1 MTPKE
6 KANELVGSFIDYVPD
21 VENYK
26 EIQQHCALIC
36 INEILSDKR
45 NPLACE
51 PKSDFYEYWQQ
62 VKYEVS
68 VLYKNLL

>member
-26 EIQQHCALIC
+26 EIQKHCALIC
-36 INEILSDKR
+36 INEILSDTR
-45 NPLACE
+45 NPLVCE
-51 PKSDFYEYWQQ
+51 AESDFYKYWEQ
-62 VKYEVS
+62 VKHEVS
-68 VLYKNLL
+68 VLFTIN

>member
-36 INEILSDKR
+36 INEVLSDTR
-45 NPLACE
+45 NPLVYE
-51 PKSDFYEYWQQ
+51 TKSDFYKYWEQ

-68 VLYKNLL
+68 VLNQK

>member
-6 KANELVGSFIDYVPD
+6 KANELLGSFIDYVPD

-26 EIQQHCALIC
+26 EIQKHCALIC

-68 VLYKNLL
+68 VLNQK